1 MYDDHYG
8 LRGRPFQ
15 LTPDP
20 RFWFESA
27 THKKAMAYL
36 GYGLSQ
42 GEGFIVVTGDI
53 GAGKTTLVGHLM
65 ASIDREQLHVI
76 KLVSTQIEADDL
88 LRLVAQGLDI
98 DCAGLVKAQ
107 LLDRIER
114 QLHAVA
120 RSGRRTLLI
129 VDEAQALAISA
140 LEELRMLSNFQAGG
154 HALLQIFLLGQPEFR
169 ARLNGSARLEQL
181 RQRIIALHHLEPM
194 ARTEIEPY
202 VLHRLRVVGWTGN
215 PHFSPDAFDA
225 LYDGSGGVP
234 RRLNHLA
241 GRVMLFGA
249 VEQCAVI
256 DAAIVHAVLA
266 DSAGDHALAGR
277 DDVAGDA
284 QDATPV
290 LAAAAGF
297 DDAAAGPVWPTP
309 DTLTAGSRAAPS
321 PAGPACDDV
330 AGWPLVLDGAPV
342 EDSVSATLGAPLSF
356 AAGAP
361 EHPPA
366 TIAATTALDTR
377 PAAVSRN
384 EDAERISAPPLPGVA
399 QDVDAPVPAL
409 PPSPA
414 AAEALAPPADHAL
427 HARLAALEARVE
439 EQETALRRVLTLLVD
454 WVESDSQRPDLSA
467 FTGSAA

>member
-27 THKKAMAYL
+27 THRKAMAYL

-76 KLVSTQIEADDL
+76 KLVSTQIDADDL
-88 LRLVAQGLDI
+88 LRLVAHGLDV

-120 RSGRRTLLI
+120 RTGRRTLLI

-154 HALLQIFLLGQPEFR
+154 HALLQIFMLGQPDFR
-169 ARLNGSARLEQL
+169 ERLNGSSRLEQL
-181 RQRIIALHHLEPM
+181 RQRIIAIHHLEPM
-194 ARTEIEPY
+194 GRREIEPY
-202 VLHRLRVVGWTGN
+202 VLHRLQVVGWEGRPNFTA
-215 PHFSPDAFDA
+215 DAFDA
-225 LYDGSGGVP
+225 LFDGSDGVP
-234 RRLNHLA
+234 RRLNQLA

-249 VEQCAVI
+249 VEGCEVI
-256 DAAIVHAVLA
+256 DANVVNTVIA
-266 DSAGDHALAGR
+266 DIAGDHAAVR
-277 DDVAGDA
+277 DVGGVDIGDGADEVAKSPAPDQFTGFTGVAAPEETTPLVQSIPADVPVPHNWRPSD
-284 QDATPV
+284 DATTAPV
-290 LAAAAGF
+290 DDGVCLAAPIILHAGA
-297 DDAAAGPVWPTP
+297 DAPP
-309 DTLTAGSRAAPS
+309 
-321 PAGPACDDV
+321 
-330 AGWPLVLDGAPV
+330 
-342 EDSVSATLGAPLSF
+342 LGAPLNI
-356 AAGAP
+356 AP
-361 EHPPA
+361 
-366 TIAATTALDTR
+366 
-377 PAAVSRN
+377 
-384 EDAERISAPPLPGVA
+384 SAP
-399 QDVDAPVPAL
+399 DAPIVAIVAEVAGNPSCSPAIPERAGEDSERSEHAL
-409 PPSPA
+409 ATDPLVAPSPIA
-414 AAEALAPPADHAL
+414 GTSPD
-427 HARLAALEARVE
+427 ARIAALEARVE
-439 EQETALRRVLTLLVD
+439 DQEAALRRVLTLLVD
-454 WVESDSQRPDLSA
+454 WVESDGQRPDLST